1 MKLIKPITVQPL
13 QPNQNIRVVISGGGT
28 GGHIFPA
35 IAIANA
41 LKAVNKDI
49 EILFVGAEGKM
60 EMEKVPAAGYTIKGL
75 PIAGIKREVSI
86 DNLSF
91 PLKLM
96 KSLNKANS
104 ILKEFNPHVAVG
116 VGGYASGPLLYIAAR
131 RGVPT
136 LIQEQNSYPGITNK
150 LLAKKAKKICV
161 A

>member
-86 DNLSF
+86 NNLL
-91 PLKLM
+91 PPK
-96 KSLNKANS
+96 
-104 ILKEFNPHVAVG
+104 
-116 VGGYASGPLLYIAAR
+116 
-131 RGVPT
+131 
-136 LIQEQNSYPGITNK
+136 PG
-150 LLAKKAKKICV
+150 L
-161 A
+161 